1 MIYFRIIHAISKN
14 ETNKCTSGLEKS
26 IMAIEKFFGEE
37 HELYTRTF
45 ELSFENCEL
54 PNMNLIKTLQ
64 EKVNAYLGI
73 NYNVKII
80 IFRNISNTGLRIF
93 MAAENKTDGHIFN
106 EDDIN
111 ALIDYIAKLLD
122 MSGMTGELCV
132 EDSYIPYDV
141 NIAVLN

>member
-26 IMAIEKFFGEE
+26 IMEIEKFFGEE

-45 ELSFENCEL
+45 ELFFDNSEL
-54 PNMNLIKTLQ
+54 PNMNLIKILQ
-64 EKVNAYLGI
+64 EKITAYLSR

-93 MAAENKTDGHIFN
+93 VAAENKTDRHIFN

-132 EDSYIPYDV
+132 EEKYIPFDV
-141 NIAVLN
+141 NVAVLN